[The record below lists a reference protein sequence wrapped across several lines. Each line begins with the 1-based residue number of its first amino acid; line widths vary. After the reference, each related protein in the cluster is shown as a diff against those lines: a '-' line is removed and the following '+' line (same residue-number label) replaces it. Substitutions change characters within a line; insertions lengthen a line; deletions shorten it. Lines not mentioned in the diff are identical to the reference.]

1 MVMSDEEWAELRT
14 RMLSSSSVAL
24 DVVYERIEHLRAEL
38 DRWEHTVM
46 HRMEEDEKAGGGEG
60 ANEGS

>member
-1 MVMSDEEWAELRT
+1 MVMSDEEWAELRA

-46 HRMEEDEKAGGGEG
+46 HRMEEDEKAGGG
-60 ANEGS
+60 A

>member
-24 DVVYERIEHLRAEL
+24 DVVYERIEHLRAEI

-46 HRMEEDEKAGGGEG
+46 HRMEEDGDE
-60 ANEGS
+60 